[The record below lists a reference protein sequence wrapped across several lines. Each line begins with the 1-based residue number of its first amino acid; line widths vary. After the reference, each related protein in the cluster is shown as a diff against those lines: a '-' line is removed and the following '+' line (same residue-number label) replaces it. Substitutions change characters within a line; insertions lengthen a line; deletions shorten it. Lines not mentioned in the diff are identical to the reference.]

1 MPNGKTI
8 LGGLA
13 GKAEGEL
20 RGRRKRIEEQ
30 IDEATQVEAEPMAPV
45 VPNGNRISN
54 GNGNGNGTRRR
65 RDNYPWD

>member
-8 LGGLA
+8 LTGGA

-30 IDEATQVEAEPMAPV
+30 IEEATKIEAEPMAPV
-45 VPNGNRISN
+45 RPNGNAN
-54 GNGNGNGTRRR
+54 GNPNGNGTRRR